1 MCRVCVFVMCRVCV
15 FVMCRVC
22 VFVIQ
27 PPCHMMLDA
36 IFSVARRTL
45 HAATGWLSQRDIVV
59 EAGSRVAGDSGAVT
73 RIDVTSQQYAV
84 CHLTRAICGV
94 QYAVWCVI

>member
-1 MCRVCVFVMCRVCV
+1 
-15 FVMCRVC
+15 
-22 VFVIQ
+22 VIQ
-27 PPCHMMLDA
+27 PPCHMMLDAIFSVAIFSVAIFSVA